1 MKEQPPN
8 TRSHEHEIEIDAPIE
23 AVWKAITDAEEITNW
38 FAEAARVTP
47 GEGGSYC
54 ISWGEGQEGESRI
67 DDWEPPRRLRTSHLP
82 NQGGFDPEKGGSA
95 PAQLD
100 SPIIVE
106 YILESRGDRTV
117 VRLVHSGIPL
127 TPEWDGFYDGTNR
140 GWGMFFQGLRHY
152 LEKCAGLA
160 RKTIMIMQPVTI
172 GLEEAWNKLTGAEGL
187 AAKGTLQDLATGS
200 RYSVTTSNGDDL
212 QGEVILSIPPK
223 TITLTI
229 ESLDNALLSATFEE
243 MGGATYFYMTLATY
257 GWTPDR
263 NEALRARWTDW
274 MQKLLPAT

>member
-1 MKEQPPN
+1 MKEQPAN

-23 AVWKAITDAEEITNW
+23 AVWKAITEAEQITNW

-47 GEGGSYC
+47 GEGGSYW

-67 DDWEPPRRLRTSHLP
+67 DGWDPPRMIRTSHIP
-82 NQGGFDPEKGGSA
+82 SQGSSPT
-95 PAQLD
+95 QLD
-100 SPIIVE
+100 TPIIVE
-106 YILESRGDRTV
+106 YILESRGNRTV
-117 VRLVHSGIPL
+117 VRLVHSGIPM

-140 GWGMFFQGLRHY
+140 GWAMFFQGLRHY
-152 LEKCAGLA
+152 LEKCAGLT
-160 RKTIMIMQPVTI
+160 RKTIMIMQPVKI

-187 AAKGTLQDLATGS
+187 AAKGTLQGLVTGS

-212 QGEVILSIPPK
+212 QGEVILNIPPK

-257 GWTPDR
+257 GWTPDK
-263 NEALRARWTDW
+263 NEALRTRWTDW
-274 MQKLLPAT
+274 MQKLLPVT